1 MSQDEIGKQRDKR
14 ISDPNSADTR
24 LGGENSEKNRK
35 KNSTKLKKPLA
46 GIIFSQNGMRQD
58 GTGRETE
65 RRILDPN
72 SAHTRPEG
80 ENSEKNSKKIQQN

>member
-1 MSQDEIGKQRDKR
+1 MSQGEIRQERDKR

-35 KNSTKLKKPLA
+35 RNSTKLKKPLA

-58 GTGRETE
+58 EIGQE
-65 RRILDPN
+65 RDKRILEPN
-72 SAHTRPEG
+72 SAHT
-80 ENSEKNSKKIQQN
+80 